1 MSKKNL
7 IILLVFYLFS
17 SVLSFF
23 AFSYFSEGAI
33 ALNQVQQEEEKESL
47 LAGLLNI
54 DPNEARD
61 QACPLNGK
69 YYTLTER
76 NAWETRR
83 PLFIMI
89 ENAPDARPH
98 SGLSR
103 ADVVFEAVAEGG
115 VTRFGAL
122 YYCAAQNENIVIAPV
137 RSARTYFVDWASGFN
152 LPMYVHVGG
161 ANLPGPTNALG
172 QIADYGWRGENDI
185 DQFSVG
191 YPTFVRNYNRVSG
204 KTVATEHTMQSE
216 TEALWEVAEKRGWTN
231 LTPERIVNRRTIA
244 AAAWQDAYQGWVFE
258 DEVGS
263 PGLIQKVS
271 YDFWTGYNQYSV
283 EWNYDQEL
291 DAYKRSNGGEL
302 QIDLNNDEE
311 LAFSNVIV
319 LFATEK
325 GPINEL
331 KHMIYGTTGRG
342 KALIFKHGQS
352 PIEVNWNKLSREAE
366 LEFTDV
372 RGKAV
377 ELARGPIWISILANG
392 SEVSY

>member
-7 IILLVFYLFS
+7 IILLVFYLLS

-23 AFSYFSEGAI
+23 AFSYFGGRAT
-33 ALNQVQQEEEKESL
+33 ALNQAQQKEEKESL
-47 LAGLLNI
+47 LAGLLDI
-54 DPNEARD
+54 DPNEPRD

-69 YYTLTER
+69 YFTLTER

-89 ENAPDARPH
+89 ENSADARPH

-122 YYCAAQNENIVIAPV
+122 YYCAAQNENVVVAPV

-161 ANLPGPTNALG
+161 ANLSGPTNALG

-191 YPTFVRNYNRVSG
+191 YPTFIRNYSRIPN

-216 TEALWEVAEKRGWTN
+216 TEALWEVAKERDWTN
-231 LTPERIVNRRTIA
+231 LTPERIVNRKTIA
-244 AAAWQDAYQGWVFE
+244 AAPWQDAYQGWTFE
-258 DEVGS
+258 EEVGS
-263 PGLIQKVS
+263 PGLIQKIS
-271 YDFWTGYNQYSV
+271 YDFWSGYNQFSV

-302 QIDLNNDEE
+302 QIDLNNNEE
-311 LAFSNVIV
+311 LAFNNIIV
-319 LFATEK
+319 LFAIEK

-342 KALIFKHGQS
+342 KALIFKHGQA
-352 PIEVNWNKLSREAE
+352 PIEANWNKLSREAE

-372 RGKAV
+372 RGKAI
-377 ELARGPIWISILANG
+377 ELARGPIWISVLATG
-392 SEVSY
+392 SEVNY